1 MAASQGARL
10 VTLGWQAW
18 AFVVVV
24 LTLVLLAA
32 GFIVIGLAS

>member
-1 MAASQGARL
+1 MAASQGARF

-32 GFIVIGLAS
+32 GFVLISLAS